1 MNVFDI
7 LGPVMIGPSSS
18 HTAGA
23 ARIGLVTRALLGK
36 TPVKAHIFLHGS
48 FAKTYKGHG
57 TDKALVAGILGM
69 KTDDERIRF
78 SLDTAKEEGLEIQIE
93 TGELEDAHPN
103 TAEITL
109 TAEDGEK
116 VSLRGSSIGG
126 GNILITRVNGMEV
139 SLTGQNPAL
148 IVLHKDAP
156 GTIAAVTEIMAEYG
170 ANICSF
176 HLAREAKGGPE
187 FIDEQFRRFNRYP
200 MRQRFETMTDYI
212 LEMMSLKHYFKATT
226 AERNLLI

>member
-57 TDKALVAGILGM
+57 TDKAIVAGILGM

-78 SLDTAKEEGLEIQIE
+78 SLDVAEKQGLQVLIE
-93 TGELEDAHPN
+93 TGELENAHPN
-103 TAEITL
+103 TAQITL
-109 TAEDGEK
+109 TAKDGEQ

-148 IVLHKDAP
+148 IVLHQRCTGNHCGSYRA
-156 GTIAAVTEIMAEYG
+156 YG
-170 ANICSF
+170 RI
-176 HLAREAKGGPE
+176 
-187 FIDEQFRRFNRYP
+187 RRKY
-200 MRQRFETMTDYI
+200 
-212 LEMMSLKHYFKATT
+212 L
-226 AERNLLI
+226 

>member
-69 KTDDERIRF
+69 QTDDERIRF
-78 SLDTAKEEGLEIQIE
+78 SLDVAKKEGLEIQIE
-93 TGELEDAHPN
+93 TGELEDTHPN

-109 TAEDGEK
+109 TAADGEK

-139 SLTGQNPAL
+139 ATGQNPAL

-156 GTIAAVTEIMAEYG
+156 GTIAAVTELMAEYG
-170 ANICSF
+170 VNICNF
-176 HLAREAKGGPE
+176 HLARETKGGLAVMTIESDSHFVPE
-187 FIDEQFRRFNRYP
+187 LNEKINRLENIYSS
-200 MRQRFETMTDYI
+200 TM
-212 LEMMSLKHYFKATT
+212 LE
-226 AERNLLI
+226 RV

>member
-69 KTDDERIRF
+69 QTDDERIRF
-78 SLDTAKEEGLEIQIE
+78 SLDVAKKEGLEIQIE
-93 TGELEDAHPN
+93 TGELENTHPN

-109 TAEDGEK
+109 TAADGEK

-126 GNILITRVNGMEV
+126 NILITRVNGMEV
-139 SLTGQNPAL
+139 ALTGQNPAL

-156 GTIAAVTEIMAEYG
+156 GTIAAVTELMAEYG
-170 ANICSF
+170 VNICNF
-176 HLAREAKGGPE
+176 HLARETKGGLAVMTIESDSHFVPE
-187 FIDEQFRRFNRYP
+187 LNEKINRLENIYSS
-200 MRQRFETMTDYI
+200 TM
-212 LEMMSLKHYFKATT
+212 LE
-226 AERNLLI
+226 RV

>member
-36 TPVKAHIFLHGS
+36 KPVKAHIFLHGS

-57 TDKALVAGILGM
+57 TDKAIVAGILGM
-69 KTDDERIRF
+69 KADDERIRF
-78 SLDTAKEEGLEIQIE
+78 SLDVAKKEGLEIQLE
-93 TGELEDAHPN
+93 TGELDGAHPN
-103 TAEITL
+103 TAQITL
-109 TAEDGEK
+109 TAADGEK
-116 VSLRGSSIGG
+116 VSLRGCSIGG
-126 GNILITRVNGMEV
+126 GNILITRGTGMEV

-156 GTIAAVTEIMAEYG
+156 GTIAAVTELMAEYG
-170 ANICSF
+170 VNICNF
-176 HLAREAKGGPE
+176 HLAREAKGGLAVMTIE
-187 FIDEQFRRFNRYP
+187 SDSHFSSELNERINGLENIYSS
-200 MRQRFETMTDYI
+200 TM
-212 LEMMSLKHYFKATT
+212 LE
-226 AERNLLI
+226 RV

>member
-23 ARIGLVTRALLGK
+23 ARIGLMTRALLGK

-69 KTDDERIRF
+69 QTDDERIRF
-78 SLDTAKEEGLEIQIE
+78 SLDVAKKEGLEIQIE
-93 TGELEDAHPN
+93 TGELEDTHPN

-109 TAEDGEK
+109 TAADGK
-116 VSLRGSSIGG
+116 RCLFGAAVLGG

-139 SLTGQNPAL
+139 ALTGQNPAL

-156 GTIAAVTEIMAEYG
+156 GTIAAVTELMAEYG
-170 ANICSF
+170 VNICNF
-176 HLAREAKGGPE
+176 HLARETKGGLAVMTIESDSHFVPE
-187 FIDEQFRRFNRYP
+187 LNEKINRLENIYSS
-200 MRQRFETMTDYI
+200 TM
-212 LEMMSLKHYFKATT
+212 LE
-226 AERNLLI
+226 RV

>member
-23 ARIGLVTRALLGK
+23 ARIGRITLALLGA
-36 TPVKAHIFLHGS
+36 PAVKADIFLHGS

-57 TDKALVAGILGM
+57 TDKAIVAGILGM

-78 SLDTAKEEGLEIQIE
+78 SLDVAEKQGLQVQIE
-93 TGELEDAHPN
+93 TGELENAHPN
-103 TAEITL
+103 TAQITL
-109 TAEDGEK
+109 TAKDGEQ

-156 GTIAAVTEIMAEYG
+156 GTIAAVTELMAEYG
-170 ANICSF
+170 VNICNF
-176 HLAREAKGGPE
+176 HLARQAKGGLAVMTIESDSYLGPDLNE
-187 FIDEQFRRFNRYP
+187 KINHLENIYSS
-200 MRQRFETMTDYI
+200 TM
-212 LEMMSLKHYFKATT
+212 LEPV
-226 AERNLLI
+226 

>member
-57 TDKALVAGILGM
+57 TDKALVAGILG
-69 KTDDERIRF
+69 
-78 SLDTAKEEGLEIQIE
+78 
-93 TGELEDAHPN
+93 
-103 TAEITL
+103 
-109 TAEDGEK
+109 
-116 VSLRGSSIGG
+116 SSIGG

-139 SLTGQNPAL
+139 ALTGQNPAL

-156 GTIAAVTEIMAEYG
+156 GTIAAVTELMAEYG
-170 ANICSF
+170 VNICNF
-176 HLAREAKGGPE
+176 HLARETKGGLAVMTIESDSHFVPE
-187 FIDEQFRRFNRYP
+187 LNEKINRLENIYSS
-200 MRQRFETMTDYI
+200 TM
-212 LEMMSLKHYFKATT
+212 LE
-226 AERNLLI
+226 RV